1 MVRYLVPLGIFLVL
15 SIFLYVGLG
24 LNPREVP
31 SPFINKPAP
40 DFQLQKLDAMN
51 EFFSNKDMQGKV
63 WLLNVWASWCVA
75 CRQEHPL
82 LVEMARRGEVPIYGL
97 NYKDLPTDAK
107 RWLQQHGNPYILSAV
122 DYEGKVGIDYGVY
135 GVPETFIID
144 KQGVI
149 RHKVIGPISVPELKN
164 CVMPVVNEL
173 KKRDQMDDASLALLA
188 EVRKSCSS

>member
-1 MVRYLVPLGIFLVL
+1 MVRYLVPLIIFVVL
-15 SIFLYVGLG
+15 AGFLYVGLG
-24 LNPREVP
+24 LKPREVP
-31 SPFINKPAP
+31 SPFIDKPAP
-40 DFQLQKLDAMN
+40 NFQLQKLHSMN
-51 EFFSNKDMQGKV
+51 ELFSNNDMKGKV

-75 CRQEHPL
+75 CRQEHPV

-97 NYKDLPTDAK
+97 NYKDAPTKAR
-107 RWLQQHGNPYILSAV
+107 RWLEEHGNPYKLSAV

-149 RHKVIGPISVPELKN
+149 RHKVIGPISYPELQN

-173 KKRDQMDDASLALLA
+173 KKRDQIDNTALALLK
-188 EVRKSCSS
+188 EVKKSCSS